1 MKKTYDEFK
10 TKNQHID
17 FLIQVVDARAITY
30 SANKELCDFFV
41 NKPVLTVAYK
51 SDLAQVPS
59 SFLHDP
65 KLIVSNQEDKQIKS
79 QVINRLKKLLKLDEM
94 QFHPILLGLVVGLPN
109 SGKSTLINKILNKK
123 QVVVQNKPGTTKNL
137 SLQKISNDLYLYDSP
152 GIMYK
157 KIDDLVTG
165 YVLCLIGTIN
175 KNIVPLAEVLDFGIK
190 FLKKYYPA
198 HYNKLVNTTKSLTF
212 DELVIHLTTLWNFT
226 KNDPLTSRTLV
237 LDRLYQWFTDGKIGK
252 ISYDDKDLTCLISQ
266 QDKGE

>member
-10 TKNQHID
+10 EKNQQID

-41 NKPVLTVAYK
+41 NKPVLSVAYK
-51 SDLAQVPS
+51 SDLTQVPS
-59 SFLHDP
+59 SFLHNP
-65 KLIVSNQEDKQIKS
+65 NLIVSNQEDKQIKS
-79 QVINRLKKLLKLDEM
+79 QIINRLKKLLKMDETK
-94 QFHPILLGLVVGLPN
+94 FHPILLGLVVGLPN

-175 KNIVPLAEVLDFGIK
+175 KNIVPMYEVLDFGIK

-198 HYNKLVNTTKSLTF
+198 HYNKLVNTTKSFTF
-212 DELVIHLTTLWNFT
+212 DELLTYLASLWNFD
-226 KNDPLTSRTLV
+226 KNDPTLARSLV
-237 LDRLYQWFTDGKIGK
+237 LDRLYQWFTNGKIGK
-252 ISYDDKDLTCLISQ
+252 ISYDDKDLTSLISL

>member
-17 FLIQVVDARAITY
+17 FLIQVVDARAINY

-137 SLQKISNDLYLYDSP
+137 SLQKISSDLYLYDSP

-175 KNIVPLAEVLDFGIK
+175 KNIVPLYEVLNFGIK

-198 HYNKLVNTTKSLTF
+198 HYNKLVNNTKSFTF
-212 DELVIHLTTLWNFT
+212 DELLTHLSSLWNFD
-226 KNDPLTSRTLV
+226 KNDANLARSLV

-252 ISYDDKDLTCLISQ
+252 ISYDDKDLISLL
-266 QDKGE
+266 DKGE

>member
-10 TKNQHID
+10 KKNQQID

-41 NKPVLTVAYK
+41 NKQILTVAYK

-59 SFLHDP
+59 SFFHDP
-65 KLIVSNQEDKQIKS
+65 KLIISNQEDKQIKS
-79 QVINRLKKLLKLDEM
+79 QIINHLKKILKMDEM

-137 SLQKISNDLYLYDSP
+137 SLQKISSDLYLYDSP

-175 KNIVPLAEVLDFGIK
+175 KNIVPLYEVLNFGIK

-198 HYNKLVNTTKSLTF
+198 HYNKLVNNTKSFTF
-212 DELVIHLTTLWNFT
+212 DELLTYLASLWNFD
-226 KNDPLTSRTLV
+226 KNDANLARSLV

-252 ISYDDKDLTCLISQ
+252 ISYDDKDLISLL
-266 QDKGE
+266 DKGE